1 MLAGV
6 LLSLLTLRAGLRLRS
21 ARRRGVRA
29 DPAEYR
35 RHLRLARPTLALLL
49 LGFASGPASAFW
61 LRGWPLFET
70 AHSYTSVA
78 AMALFCATG
87 MLGRWLRKGE
97 RASSE
102 AHALLGLLSVLAAAL
117 AFGTG
122 FVLLP

>member
-29 DPAEYR
+29 DPADYR

-49 LGFASGPASAFW
+49 IGFASGPLSAFW
-61 LRGWPLFET
+61 LRGWTLFET
-70 AHSYTSVA
+70 AHAYASVF
-78 AMALFCATG
+78 AMLLFCATG
-87 MLGRWLRKGE
+87 LLGRVLRKGA
-97 RASSE
+97 RGYSE

>member
-6 LLSLLTLRAGLRLRS
+6 FLSLLTLRAGLRLRS

-29 DPAEYR
+29 NPAEYR

-49 LGFASGPASAFW
+49 LGFASGPISAFW
-61 LRGWPLFET
+61 LRGWSLFET
-70 AHSYTSVA
+70 AHAYASVVA
-78 AMALFCATG
+78 LALFCATG
-87 MLGRWLRKGE
+87 MLGRWLRQGAKTYG
-97 RASSE
+97 E
-102 AHALLGLLSVLAAAL
+102 AHAILGLLSVLAAAL